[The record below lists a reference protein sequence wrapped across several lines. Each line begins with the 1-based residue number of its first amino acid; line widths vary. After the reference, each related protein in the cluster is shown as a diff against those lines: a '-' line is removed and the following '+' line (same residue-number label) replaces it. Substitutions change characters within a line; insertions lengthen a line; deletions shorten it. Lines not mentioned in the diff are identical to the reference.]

1 MDLSLSKNHLVK
13 GDKVISALKEIV
25 PNVNI
30 EDLDIP
36 YCAVAADLYT
46 GEEVVFD
53 RGPLFDAVRASISI
67 PSLFRPVKYGFR
79 TLVDGG
85 IVNTMPIDKVK
96 RHSGDILVAFD
107 VNDIDAEGI
116 RNSIIAEAREIEDRT
131 EKERQLSLET
141 KTVIDAVKH
150 NDTLTLMEKIRL
162 AGAQGH
168 KIIAHHLNTEEYV
181 PDMEIYEDNY
191 YTILSRT
198 FSIMN
203 HALAK
208 ASAERFNPDILV
220 KMPFDAFDQISDYA
234 KAREISEAGRELM
247 KAALDRY
254 ETKNN

>member
-1 MDLSLSKNHLVK
+1 MGIPTFFILSTSQIKEYHTYQYQQQINRLTLE
-13 GDKVISALKEIV
+13 ILFLK
-25 PNVNI
+25 
-30 EDLDIP
+30 
-36 YCAVAADLYT
+36 
-46 GEEVVFD
+46 
-53 RGPLFDAVRASISI
+53 
-67 PSLFRPVKYGFR
+67 
-79 TLVDGG
+79 
-85 IVNTMPIDKVK
+85 
-96 RHSGDILVAFD
+96 HH
-107 VNDIDAEGI
+107 
-116 RNSIIAEAREIEDRT
+116 RT

-234 KAREISEAGRELM
+234 RAREISEAGRELM